1 MNPMLSFIRAAAVA
15 LLCTFAAAPG
25 FAQDKV
31 TKLFVGYPPGA
42 GADTLTRLL
51 ADRMRTTLAQP
62 VIVENKAGA
71 SGRLAVEQVKIAAP
85 DGTTLLMTPL
95 ANVVAHPHSY
105 ANLRYNPFTDLEP
118 VAHLANFQLAF
129 VVGADVP
136 AKNLKEYVALVKKD
150 PKYGNYASAGA
161 GSLPHFFGVMFG
173 RAAGIE
179 MTHVPYKGTAPAL
192 ADLAG
197 GQIAAFSGVIADV
210 AQLDKAGKV
219 RVLATSGAKRAAA
232 MPDVPTFR
240 EQGYDIEGT
249 AWYALFAPAKTPR
262 ATVDRLAAVA
272 IEAIKSPEVS
282 AKLQAM
288 GLEPTGL
295 GPAELATI
303 LKTDYDRWGP
313 VIKASGFKAED

>member
-1 MNPMLSFIRAAAVA
+1 MKFRIPTVAALAAACV
-15 LLCTFAAAPG
+15 LAAPPAL
-25 FAQDKV
+25 AQEKT
-31 TKLFVGYPPGA
+31 TKLMVGYPPGA

-51 ADRMRTTLAQP
+51 ADRMRTTLGQT
-62 VIVENKAGA
+62 VIVENKPGA
-71 SGRLAVEQVKIAAP
+71 SGRIAVEQVKAAPP
-85 DGTTLLMTPL
+85 DGTVLLMTPL

-129 VVGADVP
+129 AVGADVP
-136 AKNLKEYVALVKKD
+136 AKTLAEYVALVKKE

-192 ADLAG
+192 ADLTG

-210 AQLDKAGKV
+210 AQLEKAGKV

-232 MPDVPTFR
+232 LPDVPTFR

-249 AWYALFAPAKTPR
+249 AWYALFAPAKTPK
-262 ATVDRLAAVA
+262 ATVDRIAAAA
-272 IEAIKSPEVS
+272 IEAIKSPEVGG
-282 AKLQAM
+282 KLAAM

-295 GPAELATI
+295 GPAELAVI

-313 VIKASGFKAED
+313 VIRASGFKGED

>member
-1 MNPMLSFIRAAAVA
+1 MELRLLSVAALAAACV
-15 LLCTFAAAPG
+15 LAAPAAL
-25 FAQDKV
+25 AQEKT
-31 TKLFVGYPPGA
+31 TKLMVGYPPGA
-42 GADTLTRLL
+42 GADTVTRLL
-51 ADRMRTTLAQP
+51 ADRMRTTLGQT

-71 SGRLAVEQVKIAAP
+71 SGRIAVEQVKLSPP
-85 DGTTLLMTPL
+85 DGSVLLMTPL

-129 VVGADVP
+129 AVGADVP
-136 AKNLKEYVALVKKD
+136 AKTLAEYVALVKRD

-192 ADLAG
+192 ADLTG

-210 AQLDKAGKV
+210 AQLEKAGKV

-232 MPDVPTFR
+232 LPDVPTFR
-240 EQGYDIEGT
+240 EQGY
-249 AWYALFAPAKTPR
+249 
-262 ATVDRLAAVA
+262 
-272 IEAIKSPEVS
+272 
-282 AKLQAM
+282 
-288 GLEPTGL
+288 
-295 GPAELATI
+295 
-303 LKTDYDRWGP
+303 
-313 VIKASGFKAED
+313 